1 MALKNE
7 TFRISTS
14 DDVVRVR
21 QIVRSWAAELKFSLV
36 DMTKFVTATSELA
49 RNTLEHGGGG
59 SMLAEII
66 EQGGRKG
73 IKLTFDD
80 NGPGIPNIELALRDG
95 YTTGSG
101 MGLGLSG
108 SKRLVNEF
116 DIKSEPGRGTTVT
129 IIRWK
134 T

>member
-1 MALKNE
+1 MALKSE
-7 TFRISTS
+7 AFPIRVS

-59 SMLAEII
+59 TMTAYVI
-66 EQGGRKG
+66 ENGAKQG
-73 IKLTFDD
+73 IKLVFHDE
-80 NGPGIPNIELALRDG
+80 GPGIANVELALRDG
-95 YTTGSG
+95 YTTGGG

-116 DIKSEPGRGTTVT
+116 EIESAPGHGTTVT

-134 T
+134 

>member
-1 MALKNE
+1 MALKSE
-7 TFRISTS
+7 TFPIATS

-21 QIVRSWAAELKFSLV
+21 QAVRSWAAEMKFSLV
-36 DMTKFVTATSELA
+36 DQTKFVTATSELA

-59 SMLAEII
+59 SMTAEIV
-66 EQGGRKG
+66 EHGVRRG
-73 IKLTFDD
+73 IKLTFRDE
-80 NGPGIPNIELALRDG
+80 GPGIPNVELALKDG
-95 YTTGSG
+95 YTTGNG

-116 DIKSEPGRGTTVT
+116 DIKSEAGRGTTVT

-134 T
+134 

>member
-1 MALKNE
+1 MALKRE
-7 TFRISTS
+7 TFRISAS

-21 QIVRSWAAELKFSLV
+21 QIVRSWANELKFSLV
-36 DMTKFVTATSELA
+36 EQTKFVTATSELA

-59 SMLAEII
+59 TMTAEMV
-66 EQGGRKG
+66 ENGAKRG
-73 IKLTFDD
+73 IKLIFDD
-80 NGPGIPNIELALRDG
+80 QGPGIANIELALRDG
-95 YTTGSG
+95 YTTGGG

-116 DIKSEPGRGTTVT
+116 EIKSEPGRGTTVT

-134 T
+134 

>member
-1 MALKNE
+1 MALKSE
-7 TFRISTS
+7 TFPVRTS

-21 QIVRSWAAELKFSLV
+21 QIVRSWTAELKFSLV

-59 SMLAEII
+59 TMTASMVEN
-66 EQGGRKG
+66 GPKKG
-73 IKLTFDD
+73 IRLVFHDE
-80 NGPGIPNIELALRDG
+80 GPGIPNMELALRDG
-95 YTTGSG
+95 YTTGGG

-116 DIKSEPGRGTTVT
+116 DISSEPGRGTTVT

-134 T
+134 